1 MGHNTTNSSYKS
13 VDWILLDFVLYLRAS
28 VSLLFT
34 VLTIFSLLHASF
46 DELSLVGLALDLVD
60 QPLPFSAVFYDASC
74 SLGSLLRYFG
84 GYPAMGMPR
93 YRWIVVVLLNEMM
106 SRQ

>member
-1 MGHNTTNSSYKS
+1 MNSSYKS
-13 VDWILLDFVLYLRAS
+13 VDCILLDFALYLRAS

-34 VLTIFSLLHASF
+34 VLTIFTSPF